1 MLILGQLTFD
11 QRLEKAV
18 MRLMRE
24 APEIGGI
31 LIIGDRHIEDD
42 DTQVPTACTD
52 GRNEWYGRTYCGE
65 LNDGQL
71 RFVVIH
77 ENYHKMLKHLD
88 TWSHLWAKDPQLA
101 NVAMDFVINFM
112 IWKTYGH
119 TGLVDWIDGALYNPM
134 FEGWD
139 TARVFWHLHK
149 TKNTPD
155 FPVNVHPK
163 TGTTT
168 PVSQDTNAGTPQGGG
183 KPTPKPFRDDHDF
196 EGAAKRGD
204 KEIKENAKEID
215 EANRQGALV
224 AGKTGTGGDRNMD
237 EILKPPV
244 DFREQIR
251 EFVTTNCKG
260 KDFSTYKKP
269 NRRYIANDV
278 ILPTSIS
285 ETVEALVAAGDMSL
299 SIGDHERRII
309 IGATAK
315 AAMDIMPEA
324 MHVLYWDTEVAGAE
338 VYEQDELDEIEA
350 RTKPCGGGGTDPRCI
365 PAYLRQ
371 EQIKPNAT
379 IVATDGYV
387 WDWGEWDHPV
397 LWVIINNKNCVPPV
411 GKYVHVSSG
420 DLMT

>member
-1 MLILGQLTFD
+1 MVTQAWSIGLTVRYTIRCLKLGYRTCILALT
-11 QRLEKAV
+11 Q
-18 MRLMRE
+18 
-24 APEIGGI
+24 
-31 LIIGDRHIEDD
+31 
-42 DTQVPTACTD
+42 
-52 GRNEWYGRTYCGE
+52 
-65 LNDGQL
+65 
-71 RFVVIH
+71 
-77 ENYHKMLKHLD
+77 
-88 TWSHLWAKDPQLA
+88 
-101 NVAMDFVINFM
+101 
-112 IWKTYGH
+112 
-119 TGLVDWIDGALYNPM
+119 
-134 FEGWD
+134 
-139 TARVFWHLHK
+139 

-338 VYEQDELDEIEA
+338 VYEQDE
-350 RTKPCGGGGTDPRCI
+350 
-365 PAYLRQ
+365 
-371 EQIKPNAT
+371 
-379 IVATDGYV
+379 
-387 WDWGEWDHPV
+387 
-397 LWVIINNKNCVPPV
+397 
-411 GKYVHVSSG
+411 
-420 DLMT
+420 